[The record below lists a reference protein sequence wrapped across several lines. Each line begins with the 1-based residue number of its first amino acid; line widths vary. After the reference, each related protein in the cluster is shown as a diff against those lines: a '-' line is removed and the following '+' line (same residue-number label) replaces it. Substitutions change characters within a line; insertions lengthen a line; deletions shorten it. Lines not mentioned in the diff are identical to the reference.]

1 MTTTNTTTTA
11 IGYRNEEVSSNPHL
25 APYTLREVI
34 DFETEELCN
43 TDIFDYMQDKL
54 PSEANTDTI
63 IDYLTTTL
71 SVPEN
76 ELHYLWLTDTP
87 EQVATYYPSGY
98 DNNEPTYITEYQV
111 TNPLV
116 ISDLGEDGKL
126 YVSAYPIVEKDTQ
139 EFLN

>member
-1 MTTTNTTTTA
+1 MRTINTTTTA
-11 IGYRNEEVSSNPHL
+11 IGYRNEAVSSNSQL

-43 TDIFDYMQDKL
+43 TDIFDYTQDKL

-87 EQVATYYPSGY
+87 EQAATYYPSGY
-98 DNNEPTYITEYQV
+98 DNTEPTYITEYQV